1 MVLFALSKLKLRKY
15 DLFLQYILLLSGDI
29 SLNPGPIQNPCKLCS
44 KSVNKKVI
52 FCQKCNF
59 WFHKKCEMPNDEV
72 LYNEIKQNKD
82 YLYVCR
88 ACIETPIDLSNT
100 NLYEHLSFSSEKH
113 VDDGFYLTSQT
124 ASIENDNN
132 FTENTSEFKVF
143 EKGGFFTH

>member
-1 MVLFALSKLKLRKY
+1 
-15 DLFLQYILLLSGDI
+15 
-29 SLNPGPIQNPCKLCS
+29 
-44 KSVNKKVI
+44 
-52 FCQKCNF
+52 
-59 WFHKKCEMPNDEV
+59 MPNDEV

-100 NLYEHLSFSSEKH
+100 NLYEHLPFSSEKH

-143 EKGGFFTH
+143 EKGGLHFLHINANSILSKIEEVRLIAHKTNIAVIGITESKLESTVSDSEISITGYNIVRSDRNRHGEVLCAT